1 MNKKV
6 PFLNLGPMH
15 SAIKQEMSEAFERV
29 YNSNWLVMGS
39 ELQAFE
45 EEYARFNEVKH
56 CVGVSNGLDA
66 LYLSLKAL
74 GVQRGDEVIV
84 PSNTYIAT
92 VLAVS
97 RLEATPIFVEP
108 RWETYNINPDK
119 IEKAIT
125 SRTKAIVP
133 VHLYGQ
139 PCEMD
144 AIMTIAERHGLYVV
158 EDNAQAHGA
167 TWKGKKTG
175 SWGHLNATSFYP
187 GKNLG
192 ALGDGGAITTDDEKL
207 AEKIKMYRN
216 YGSKKKY
223 FNEIAGYNMRLDE
236 LQAGF
241 LRVKLRFLD
250 SWTAERQQIAKRYDE
265 LFKAK
270 KEIISPEVL
279 NHASHSYHLYVIR
292 LNNRDQLEKRL
303 SDAGIGTLI
312 HYPIPAHLQPA
323 YKHLGY
329 KKGDYPIAEKMA
341 DTILSL
347 PIWVGLDSAE
357 VTETILKLNE

>member
-1 MNKKV
+1 MNKNV

-15 SAIKQEMSEAFERV
+15 SAIKQEMSDAFERV
-29 YNSNWLVMGS
+29 YDSNWLVMGK

-45 EEYARFNEVKH
+45 EEYACFNEVQH

-74 GVQRGDEVIV
+74 GVQQGDEVII

-97 RLEATPIFVEP
+97 RLGATPVFVEP

-125 SRTKAIVP
+125 SRTKVIMP

-139 PCEMD
+139 ACEMD
-144 AIMTIAERHGLYVV
+144 TIMTIAEQYGLYVV

-175 SWGHLNATSFYP
+175 SWGHINATSFYP

-192 ALGDGGAITTDDEKL
+192 ALGDGGAITTDDEEL

-236 LQAGF
+236 LQAAF
-241 LRVKLRFLD
+241 LRIKLRFLD
-250 SWTAERQQIAKRYDE
+250 KWTAERQQIAGRYNE
-265 LFKAK
+265 IFNTKE
-270 KEIISPEVL
+270 EIISPTVL
-279 NHASHSYHLYVIR
+279 HDASHSYHLYVIR
-292 LNNRDQLEKRL
+292 LNNRDQLQKSL
-303 SDAGIGTLI
+303 SNAGIGTLI
-312 HYPIPAHLQPA
+312 HYPIPAHLQTA
-323 YKHLGY
+323 YEYLGY

-347 PIWVGLDSAE
+347 PVWVGLNSAD
-357 VTETILKLNE
+357 VTETILNLK